1 MIIIRLKLE
10 ELLVRIEMGLKS
22 IKKNTFY
29 NVIKTFSSIAFPLIT
44 FPYISRT
51 LLVENLGKVNFGL
64 SFISYYSLVATLGI
78 SVYAIKECSKKSDNR
93 KQLSKIASEIYS
105 LNIITTVIAYIVLFL
120 TIVFYKKVENYR
132 LLIFIQ
138 SFTILFTTLGTDWL
152 NTAMEDFK
160 YITIRTVGFQ
170 FLSLLLMFL
179 FVHTP
184 EDYLKYAI
192 ISVISTSGAN
202 ILNLFYRKRFC
213 DVRFIFDKSILNHL
227 KPSLYLFV
235 MILAQNIF
243 SNVDV
248 TMLGI
253 IKGDYDVGIY
263 TTAHKISSL
272 VAQVIT
278 SILWVILPRM
288 SLYFSKKDNKAIN
301 DLINKIYSFTITLG
315 LPIVVGIFMISNDV
329 ILVIAGINY
338 LPSVNVLKILIVETL
353 LTLLFGSLLG
363 NMVLLPANE
372 ERFLMI
378 LCVITAIF
386 NVITNYLLIPQIGA
400 VGAAVTTLLS
410 TVLFSIIVFLK
421 SKKYVKIRYVNCS
434 LISSIIGCIVIV
446 ILCILFSKISNILL
460 RNLFTILISV
470 ILYMV
475 MLLLLKNDIIQ
486 VLCIVIKNR
495 LHINENK

>member
-1 MIIIRLKLE
+1 
-10 ELLVRIEMGLKS
+10 MGKKS

-132 LLIFIQ
+132 LLIIIQ

-213 DVRFIFDKSILNHL
+213 DVKFIFDKSILIHL

-329 ILVIAGINY
+329 ILVIAGRNY

-372 ERFLMI
+372 EKFLMI
-378 LCVITAIF
+378 SCVSTVFF
-386 NVITNYLLIPQIGA
+386 NMITNYILIPKIGA
-400 VGAAVTTLLS
+400 IGAAVTTLLS
-410 TVLFSIIVFLK
+410 TILSSILVYVKSLNYLKIDYFNNTLVSSIVGCMPIVFVCLF
-421 SKKYVKIRYVNCS
+421 CS
-434 LISSIIGCIVIV
+434 RINYSSLRISIE
-446 ILCILFSKISNILL
+446 ILA
-460 RNLFTILISV
+460 SV
-470 ILYMV
+470 IMY
-475 MLLLLKNDIIQ
+475 LLLLLLFKNEII
-486 VLCIVIKNR
+486 IMIFDTIKNR
-495 LHINENK
+495 INKFIN